1 MKNNNKMDTMQLSKI
16 EISDIQNNRKNVFS
30 RIVNYDISFNVYE
43 PTDDM
48 YSNECNFIIT
58 MDNNVYKTT
67 LYKYLF
73 GIE

>member
-16 EISDIQNNRKNVFS
+16 EISDIQNNRKNLFS
-30 RIVNYDISFNVYE
+30 RIVNDDISFYVYG

-58 MDNNVYKTT
+58 MDNNFYKTT

-73 GIE
+73 DIE